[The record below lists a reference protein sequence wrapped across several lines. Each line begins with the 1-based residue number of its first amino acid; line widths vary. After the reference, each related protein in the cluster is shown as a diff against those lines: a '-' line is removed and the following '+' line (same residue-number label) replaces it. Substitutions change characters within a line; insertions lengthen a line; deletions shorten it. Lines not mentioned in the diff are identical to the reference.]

1 MRRNEIQPGWL
12 TNNGG
17 IPSVT
22 PQQAG
27 KGAYAAI
34 LFSNDALHYQR
45 AIDRNGG
52 VFDGFDCKERGHQP
66 TLDVTGPTPIYTTM
80 HGIGSTW
87 FILPTS
93 TVTFVYDITVTVT
106 SHPPA

>member
-34 LFSNDALHYQR
+34 LFSNHALHHQR
-45 AIDRNGG
+45 AIDRNEG
-52 VFDGFDCKERGHQP
+52 VFDGFDCKECGHQP
-66 TLDVTGPTPIYTTM
+66 TLQDRKSTRLNSSHANISYAVFCLKQNRYLLQLSLYTATPSQTC
-80 HGIGSTW
+80 
-87 FILPTS
+87 
-93 TVTFVYDITVTVT
+93 
-106 SHPPA
+106 